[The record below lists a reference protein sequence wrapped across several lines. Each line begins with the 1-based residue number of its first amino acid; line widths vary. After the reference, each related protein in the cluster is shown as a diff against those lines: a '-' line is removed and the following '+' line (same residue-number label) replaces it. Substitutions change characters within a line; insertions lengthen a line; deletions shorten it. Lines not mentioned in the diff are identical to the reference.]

1 MRLVPLVGVVAQEV
15 LRGAVC
21 VDERKSERSEVNVG
35 CQMWAARDH
44 AH

>member
-21 VDERKSERSEVNVG
+21 VDERQSERSEVNVG